1 MLAKVQHIYQY
12 LFLILKSQWLIALS
26 LKIQIQYKNAIIINY
41 IFLFQLLFLA
51 YVYNDLLQQQLQT
64 YFTWTF
70 FNIWSSSL
78 KNNTFYFTKDL
89 FWNVYWRLNVY
100 VLII

>member
-64 YFTWTF
+64 YLTWTF
-70 FNIWSSSL
+70 LNI
-78 KNNTFYFTKDL
+78 
-89 FWNVYWRLNVY
+89 
-100 VLII
+100 

>member
-26 LKIQIQYKNAIIINY
+26 LKIQIQYKKAIIINY

-64 YFTWTF
+64 YLTWTF
-70 FNIWSSSL
+70 LNI
-78 KNNTFYFTKDL
+78 
-89 FWNVYWRLNVY
+89 
-100 VLII
+100 